1 MSFNYKSC
9 LNEFNYKLQIM
20 FEINTVSTFYWC
32 NWQNLII
39 SDVPEVFNDLQMLP
53 AMDTVKD
60 LKSPLYDTDY
70 LPHEKVFEW
79 VITASFDNV
88 VTLQVHVYWL
98 SE

>member
-1 MSFNYKSC
+1 
-9 LNEFNYKLQIM
+9 
-20 FEINTVSTFYWC
+20 
-32 NWQNLII
+32 
-39 SDVPEVFNDLQMLP
+39 MLP

-88 VTLQVHVYWL
+88 VTLQVHVYWFKIAECFHCKMLWFSKICL
-98 SE
+98 SQTSLGPAFEFGIEVKSTFTTLGLDLKSVCLP